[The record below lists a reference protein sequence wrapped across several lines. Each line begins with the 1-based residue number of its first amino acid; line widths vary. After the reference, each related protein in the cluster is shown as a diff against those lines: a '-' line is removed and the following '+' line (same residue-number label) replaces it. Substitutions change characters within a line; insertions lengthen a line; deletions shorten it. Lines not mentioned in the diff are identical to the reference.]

1 MIALLKQKSKVQLA
15 QKSRKSFDAFDVT
28 KRLKVHPIQMQNV
41 TVRQDPSQIFSGD
54 NKGQK

>member
-15 QKSRKSFDAFDVT
+15 QKPRKSFDAFDVT
-28 KRLKVHPIQMQNV
+28 KRLKVDPIQMQNV